1 MKHILLSII
10 FALMAYLGAAAQD
23 VPAVT
28 LQDSAGKSVAVR
40 SLIDGN
46 TPFVLTMWMT
56 TCKPCMKELEA
67 LTDESIDWNEKFPLR
82 IYAVSIDDSRS
93 LQRAIAMAKG
103 SGWEGITPLF
113 DVNGD
118 LRRALNVSAV
128 PQVFVYDA
136 KGKQVYTHIGY
147 RPGDE
152 AELLRHLKNSA
163 SK

>member
-1 MKHILLSII
+1 MKHILLTVILTLA
-10 FALMAYLGAAAQD
+10 ALCGAAAQD
-23 VPAVT
+23 IPAVS
-28 LQDSAGKSVAVR
+28 LQDAAGKVVAAR
-40 SLIDGN
+40 SLVDGK
-46 TPFVLTMWMT
+46 TPFVVTMWMT

-67 LTDESIDWNEKFPLR
+67 LTDEAIDWKESFPLR
-82 IYAVSIDDSRS
+82 IYAVSVDDSRS
-93 LQRAIAMAKG
+93 LQRAVAMARG

-136 KGKQVYTHIGY
+136 RGNLAYTHIGY

-152 AELLRHLKNSA
+152 AELMKQLKASA
-163 SK
+163 GK